1 MHSQNRLRELDFL
14 RGIAI
19 ILVIFRHKEVIHF
32 IQVMGWIGVDL
43 FFVLSGFL
51 VSGLLFKEYKKYG
64 SIDAKLFLIR
74 RGFKIYPVFYLTY
87 ILYII
92 PRIILNKPDL
102 KYIIFDLTF
111 TQNYFLGWGYA
122 YAQSWSLAVEEHFYF
137 GLALFLWLIFNKKVF
152 QFKVVE
158 NGISKFE
165 VFLIF
170 ILITVLILRV
180 ISNIQFPDEKVRNT
194 TMSHLRM
201 DSLLFGVLISYWY
214 YFRIDKLT
222 FFYLSNK
229 FKLLTLSFLMLLFT
243 PFIDQLDSFFVKT
256 IGFTIIYL
264 SFGILLIHFLID
276 KNINNQL
283 DNLFSIKLVNFISKI
298 GVCSYSIYIIHTL
311 VIFAVKFLPI
321 NNKIITFILVFV
333 ISIYAGF
340 LITSK
345 VENYFLDLRDKYYP
359 KRL

>member
-1 MHSQNRLRELDFL
+1 
-14 RGIAI
+14 
-19 ILVIFRHKEVIHF
+19 
-32 IQVMGWIGVDL
+32 
-43 FFVLSGFL
+43 
-51 VSGLLFKEYKKYG
+51 
-64 SIDAKLFLIR
+64 
-74 RGFKIYPVFYLTY
+74 
-87 ILYII
+87 
-92 PRIILNKPDL
+92 
-102 KYIIFDLTF
+102 
-111 TQNYFLGWGYA
+111 
-122 YAQSWSLAVEEHFYF
+122 
-137 GLALFLWLIFNKKVF
+137 
-152 QFKVVE
+152 
-158 NGISKFE
+158 
-165 VFLIF
+165 
-170 ILITVLILRV
+170 
-180 ISNIQFPDEKVRNT
+180 
-194 TMSHLRM
+194 
-201 DSLLFGVLISYWY
+201 
-214 YFRIDKLT
+214 
-222 FFYLSNK
+222 
-229 FKLLTLSFLMLLFT
+229 MLLFT

-333 ISIYAGF
+333 ISIYTGF